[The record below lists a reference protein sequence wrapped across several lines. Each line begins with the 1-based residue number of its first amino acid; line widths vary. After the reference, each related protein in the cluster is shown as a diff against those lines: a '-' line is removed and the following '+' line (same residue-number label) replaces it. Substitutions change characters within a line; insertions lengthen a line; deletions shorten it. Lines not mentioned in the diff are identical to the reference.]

1 MNDEQP
7 VHMVVKD
14 EQPRKPGQS
23 VAPVIYAALC
33 GALWEQITD
42 YQNRVTCPAC
52 LKMLGVTK

>member
-7 VHMVVKD
+7 VHMVIKD

-33 GALWEQITD
+33 GTPWEQITD
-42 YQNRVTCPAC
+42 YQNRVTCDAC
-52 LKMLGVTK
+52 LRMLGIVR